1 MKTKLLR
8 KLREK
13 SKKKYWIEKALG
25 VSSKPYMLNSLSGT
39 ISTYSSFECAKHSC
53 EIFRREYI
61 NEYIQKRKKR
71 PQTKNV
77 Y

>member
-25 VSSKPYMLNSLSGT
+25 VSSKPYMLNSLNGT
-39 ISTYSSFECAKHSC
+39 INTYLSFKCAKEC
-53 EIFRREYI
+53 CDEFRREYI